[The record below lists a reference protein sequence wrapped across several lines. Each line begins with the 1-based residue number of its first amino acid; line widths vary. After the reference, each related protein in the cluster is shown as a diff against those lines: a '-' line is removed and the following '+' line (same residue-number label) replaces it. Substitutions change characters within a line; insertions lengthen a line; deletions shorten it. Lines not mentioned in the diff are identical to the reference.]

1 MCNNIYDILVRY
13 ITKFNEA
20 MLNIGEDSQEM
31 LQSRSTAKSEQ
42 LPMKTIA
49 VANKRW

>member
-1 MCNNIYDILVRY
+1 MCNNIYDKLVRY
-13 ITKFNEA
+13 ITNSKKA
-20 MLNIGEDSQEM
+20 MLNVDEDSQEM

-42 LPMKTIA
+42 LPTKTIA